1 MSGALNHRLPALVC
15 TLLFT
20 LAAQAQPEQTHAVP
34 TPAFDCQRA
43 SKAVEQWI
51 CTTPELALADQR
63 LGQVYLTAQSKPDDD
78 AALAALR
85 RAQLRWLRERNRC
98 ETPDCVAASY
108 ARRTAALEAANQRML
123 RVQGQPF
130 EPVFS
135 RTVPNV
141 DDTRVISG
149 IALRRA
155 QATAYQV
162 ELYTDPQDARRW
174 AHGGPGA
181 RIACWP
187 PDRQEGYASR
197 FQYAARSWGDAF
209 RRIERDGRTGYVL
222 LRFVVGRDLPLHE
235 EIRCT
240 VALTEWLLDHPSE
253 LHVVPLPN

>member
-1 MSGALNHRLPALVC
+1 MSHRLAALVG
-15 TLLFT
+15 TLLVS
-20 LAAQAQPEQTHAVP
+20 LAAHAQPEQPPDAS

-43 SKAVEQWI
+43 SKAVERWI
-51 CTTPELALADQR
+51 CTTPALALADQQ
-63 LGQVYLTAQSKPDDD
+63 LSQVYVTAQSKPDDD

-98 ETPDCVAASY
+98 EAPDCVAASY
-108 ARRTAALEAANQRML
+108 ARRTSTLEAGNARVQ

-141 DDTRVISG
+141 NDTRAISG
-149 IALRRA
+149 IVLQRA

-162 ELYTDPQDARRW
+162 ELYTDPKDARRW

-209 RRIERDGRTGYVL
+209 RKIERDGRQGYVL
-222 LRFVVGRDLPLHE
+222 LRFVVGKDLPLHE
-235 EIRCT
+235 DIRCT

-253 LHVVPLPN
+253 LHVVPVPR